1 MIRKFLSWPI
11 RVHLL
16 FLVILLA
23 LPSITLILYW
33 GFTERDEAIED
44 SKDEC
49 LKFVNA
55 AAGEQQAVVAGVQ
68 QLLSII
74 ALLPEVQSRDAS
86 ATGALLSDLLKKNP
100 LISSIGISDMS
111 GLIWASATPYEG
123 AVSVADRKYFRNAVL
138 SGRFSSGEFSVGRI
152 VKRPVINFAQ
162 PIMNASNEL
171 TSVIAVSLNLD
182 YIQSLFEKIH
192 LPAGSSFGLLDHQ
205 GIILYRDS
213 RDPFSEQLVGKRDSR
228 EELFTKMVE
237 GPDEGTYEAMGND
250 GKVRLTAYK
259 KLRLPHESQPYL
271 YIRSSIPKAS
281 VVSAANAMIL
291 RNMAALITIF
301 AIGMI
306 LAVYLGKRLIVEP
319 ITKLTEASRQLA
331 AGPVTVNVSEQLK
344 DSELGELAQAF
355 DDMVQALL
363 RKEKEQ
369 LASEEG
375 LRVAHARAKWL
386 ARLPEENPNPV
397 LRVSSD
403 GHSLYC
409 NPASI
414 MLDGWKC
421 EEGLPVP
428 SPIFPLVRKSIAE
441 DREVMQDV
449 DLGGRTYW
457 VAVSSFPE
465 ERYANVYGRDITER
479 KQAEASL
486 EEAKK
491 SLEHER
497 DLLQSVMNGATNSH
511 LVYLDRDFNF
521 IRVNETYAATCGYK
535 PEEMIGK
542 NHFALYPH
550 AENEAIFARVRDTGI
565 AAEFHDKPFVFPDQP
580 ERGVTYWDWT
590 LIPIRDRDGQVGGL
604 VFSLFETTERK
615 RAEDRLRESEKAL
628 QEANEHLEQRVRER
642 TMDLQNL
649 TKQLESHRH
658 DLRNLASE
666 LVTAEERERKRI
678 ADVLH
683 DEIAQTLAAARM
695 RIDILKGIPSDPQD
709 RQTLEE
715 AKALLVQSIQE
726 TRTLMTDIGN
736 PLLFNMGLQAACES
750 LADRL
755 MQKHPIRIICDVRE
769 AFKHLNPDLK
779 TILYQLIR
787 ELLNNVVKHSKAQ
800 NARVM
805 VDMENG
811 DFRLKV
817 TDDGVGFDPRTL
829 GTPTTESGFGLYSIR
844 ERLIAMNGSLKIES
858 APGTGTVVT
867 AILPETSDRSQA
879 RPRE

>member
-1 MIRKFLSWPI
+1 
-11 RVHLL
+11 
-16 FLVILLA
+16 
-23 LPSITLILYW
+23 
-33 GFTERDEAIED
+33 
-44 SKDEC
+44 
-49 LKFVNA
+49 
-55 AAGEQQAVVAGVQ
+55 
-68 QLLSII
+68 
-74 ALLPEVQSRDAS
+74 
-86 ATGALLSDLLKKNP
+86 
-100 LISSIGISDMS
+100 
-111 GLIWASATPYEG
+111 
-123 AVSVADRKYFRNAVL
+123 
-138 SGRFSSGEFSVGRI
+138 
-152 VKRPVINFAQ
+152 
-162 PIMNASNEL
+162 
-171 TSVIAVSLNLD
+171 
-182 YIQSLFEKIH
+182 
-192 LPAGSSFGLLDHQ
+192 
-205 GIILYRDS
+205 
-213 RDPFSEQLVGKRDSR
+213 
-228 EELFTKMVE
+228 
-237 GPDEGTYEAMGND
+237 
-250 GKVRLTAYK
+250 
-259 KLRLPHESQPYL
+259 
-271 YIRSSIPKAS
+271 
-281 VVSAANAMIL
+281 
-291 RNMAALITIF
+291 
-301 AIGMI
+301 
-306 LAVYLGKRLIVEP
+306 
-319 ITKLTEASRQLA
+319 
-331 AGPVTVNVSEQLK
+331 
-344 DSELGELAQAF
+344 
-355 DDMVQALL
+355 
-363 RKEKEQ
+363 
-369 LASEEG
+369 
-375 LRVAHARAKWL
+375 L

-403 GHSLYC
+403 GHALYC

-414 MLDGWKC
+414 KLDGWKC

-428 SPIFPLVRKSIAE
+428 SLIFPLVRKSIAE

-628 QEANEHLEQRVRER
+628 QEANENLEQRVRER

-649 TKQLESHRH
+649 AEQLERSRH

-695 RIDILKGIPSDPQD
+695 RIDMLQGIPSDPKD
-709 RQTLEE
+709 KQTLEE
-715 AKALLVQSIQE
+715 TRALLLQSIRE
-726 TRTLMTDIGN
+726 TRTLMNDIGN
-736 PLLFNMGLQAACES
+736 PLLFDLGVKAACEA
-750 LADRL
+750 LAKRL
-755 MQKHPIRIICDVRE
+755 MERHSVRIHCDIRD
-769 AFKHLNPDLK
+769 AYKHLDPNLK
-779 TILYQLIR
+779 TIVFQVVR
-787 ELLNNVVKHSKAQ
+787 ELLHNVVKHSKAQ
-800 NARVM
+800 HAHVVIDMANGSLRV
-805 VDMENG
+805 
-811 DFRLKV
+811 KV
-817 TDDGVGFDPRTL
+817 TDDGAGFDPKTL
-829 GTPTTESGFGLYSIR
+829 GAPSNEGGFGLYSIR
-844 ERLIAMNGSLKIES
+844 ERLMAIDGTLRIES
-858 APGTGTVVT
+858 APGAGSAVV
-867 AILPETSDRSQA
+867 AILPPALD
-879 RPRE
+879 